1 MRDLQNFRV
10 KEFRYATERTYDAKM
25 WQVIESKA
33 KSTEK
38 FRKTG
43 ADVRTLEDITSGVA
57 DATEMKAEATGNP
70 FILL

>member
-1 MRDLQNFRV
+1 MRL
-10 KEFRYATERTYDAKM
+10 KELMMLKCGKSLKA
-25 WQVIESKA
+25 KA
-33 KSTEK
+33 KSIEK

-43 ADVRTLEDITSGVA
+43 ADVRTLEDIASGVA